1 MTSFDATAAVMAIGA
16 CAFVVWDGYRTA
28 DRALQRVRR
37 LEQALLDIYHA
48 TNAPENIRAHAINAI
63 KEGGSK

>member
-1 MTSFDATAAVMAIGA
+1 VIAFDTTAAVMAIGA

-28 DRALQRVRR
+28 DRALQRVRI
-37 LEQALLDIYHA
+37 LEQALSKIYL
-48 TNAPENIRAHAINAI
+48 APNVPGNVRTIAFTAL